1 MAGLQSGVG
10 VCTESR
16 PPRPLSAVCIIFNGG
31 VRNVEVFS
39 IEELSDRVGGRFPL
53 VVAAARR
60 ACQLKENAV
69 PLVRINSSNPLTIA
83 LAEIAAGK
91 VVVKEP
97 GEPGDEPEVREGA
110 PKPGPQMT
118 EDSLLGDDLLGID
131 ADDRIGEDEIDEDED
146 EDEMFDE
153 EEPEVEL

>member
-1 MAGLQSGVG
+1 M
-10 VCTESR
+10 E
-16 PPRPLSAVCIIFNGG
+16 I
-31 VRNVEVFS
+31 FS

-69 PLVRINSSNPLTIA
+69 PLVKINSNNPLTIA

-97 GEPGDEPEVREGA
+97 GEPGDEPEVKEGA
-110 PKPGPQMT
+110 VKPEPQMT
-118 EDSLLGDDLLGID
+118 EDDLLGGDLFGLD
-131 ADDRIGEDEIDEDED
+131 ADDDIGEDYIEEDEED
-146 EDEMFDE
+146 DEMPDE
-153 EEPEVEL
+153 EAPGIQL